1 MKLPSKN
8 ISQSVHLTQLVLALL
23 GLVVSVYLLWHHT
36 QVKLGVQDSL
46 SFCTFGRLSNCDV
59 VNASRFSEIGGVPL
73 AALGV
78 AYFAALFI
86 LGSFFPPKKAGF
98 KLSLQL
104 MIGLATLALVFDLFI
119 LVQVQWLALRSFC
132 LMCILT
138 YFANLGHLIGGLILF
153 KARAVPS
160 SVKSKEEWKGLSQE
174 GLRWLISLFSIVLCT
189 TLSVS
194 LPPFLFSKANSVEQN
209 QSALKEF
216 IAQWGTL
223 APVDIPVSESDGS
236 YGNKDTPLKIILF
249 SDFQCPF
256 CRKTA
261 FQLHAILPSFKDKV
275 SVVFKHFPLNP
286 SCNPAVSHMMHP
298 HACSLAKLAFC
309 ANQKGRFWDFHDSVF
324 FKLKDEDFSDGWD
337 KLREVTSGIFQ
348 DNQIEACLAS
358 PEAEK
363 QITSDVNA
371 GLEIGIEGTPA
382 VFLNGRPISF
392 FLDAQGL
399 NEILKHIEK
408 THQ

>member
-1 MKLPSKN
+1 MVISVKPPKKN
-8 ISQSVHLTQLVLALL
+8 ILQSIHLTQLVLALF

-46 SFCTFGRLSNCDV
+46 SFCTFGKISNCDV

-86 LGSFFPPKKAGF
+86 FGLFFSPSKAGF

-104 MIGLATLALVFDLFI
+104 MTGLAALALVFDLFLLI
-119 LVQVQWLALRSFC
+119 QVQWLTLRSFC

-138 YFANLGHLIGGLILF
+138 YFANLGHLTGGVLLL
-153 KARAVPS
+153 RNPTLLN
-160 SVKSKEEWKGLSQE
+160 VKRLNSDRE
-174 GLRWLISLFSIVLCT
+174 GRRWLGALMSVSLCAS
-189 TLSVS
+189 LSVW
-194 LPPFLFSKANSVEQN
+194 LPPFLFIRADSVEQN
-209 QSALKEF
+209 QSTLKEF
-216 IAQWGTL
+216 IVQWDMLPT
-223 APVDIPVSESDGS
+223 VEIPVSESDGS
-236 YGNKDTPLKIILF
+236 YGNKNAPLKIILF

-275 SVVFKHFPLNP
+275 WVAFKHFPLNP
-286 SCNPAVSHMMHP
+286 NCNPAVTQMMHP

-309 ANQKGRFWDFHDSVF
+309 ANQKGKFWDFHDAVF

-337 KLREVTSGIFQ
+337 KLRNVTSTIFQ
-348 DNQIEACLAS
+348 DNQIELCLAS

-363 QITSDVNA
+363 QINSDVA
-371 GLEIGIEGTPA
+371 TGLKIGIEGTPA
-382 VFLNGRPISF
+382 LFINGRSISF

-399 NEILKHIEK
+399 NEILKQVEK
-408 THQ
+408 GPQ